1 VCPKDDYLDPIRS
14 DELKKTIET
23 LRRLLQSEVFDPTT
37 RNKAEEVKRDLEK
50 ELETL
55 RSAGRLL

>member
-1 VCPKDDYLDPIRS
+1 VCPKDDPIRS

-23 LRRLLQSEVFDPTT
+23 LRRLLKSEVFDPMT
-37 RNKAEEVKRDLEK
+37 RNKAEEVKRALEK

-55 RSAGRLL
+55 RN

>member
-1 VCPKDDYLDPIRS
+1 VCPKDNYLDPIRS

-23 LRRLLQSEVFDPTT
+23 SRRLLRSEVFDPMT
-37 RNKAEEVKRDLEK
+37 RNKAEEVKHALEK

-55 RSAGRLL
+55 RRYW